1 MRPYNVL
8 EAFSNLKKR
17 QDWNK
22 LVGDNQGI
30 KCISNNAAKNVV
42 KKSKAWEIKEDLIFY
57 LLWLLIDYKAKV
69 SQQASYCIGIFRGKA
84 DLNMK
89 NNNSS
94 CESSKIT
101 VNIFGKILKKNM
113 AWMAVVFVFVFIIV
127 LIISH
132 FVFTQNRNSKSKAP
146 TILANNFEYTIC
158 RPDVEAGILKAC
170 GLPTELS
177 QELVGAFVGYLVC
190 YDEVYYH
197 ITEDETEIVMYEYN
211 PEPSQNVYVV
221 QMRDIYC
228 FAIKTTL
235 LLSQFVTS
243 TL

>member
-1 MRPYNVL
+1 MNYNRVIMQ
-8 EAFSNLKKR
+8 LKM
-17 QDWNK
+17 WFE
-22 LVGDNQGI
+22 
-30 KCISNNAAKNVV
+30 
-42 KKSKAWEIKEDLIFY
+42 KSKEWEIKEDLIFY

-89 NNNSS
+89 NKNSY
-94 CESSKIT
+94 CESNKIT
-101 VNIFGKILKKNM
+101 VNIFGKILKKNV

-146 TILANNFEYTIC
+146 TILTNNFEYTIC

-211 PEPSQNVYVV
+211 PEPSQNVYVI
-221 QMRDIYC
+221 QMKDIYC
-228 FAIKTTL
+228 FAIKRDAEGFHGVDGNSYIPDTQRTN
-235 LLSQFVTS
+235 
-243 TL
+243 

>member
-1 MRPYNVL
+1 M
-8 EAFSNLKKR
+8 
-17 QDWNK
+17 
-22 LVGDNQGI
+22 
-30 KCISNNAAKNVV
+30 V

-69 SQQASYCIGIFRGKA
+69 SQQASYRIGIFRGKA

-158 RPDVEAGILKAC
+158 RTDKY
-170 GLPTELS
+170 S
-177 QELVGAFVGYLVC
+177 
-190 YDEVYYH
+190 
-197 ITEDETEIVMYEYN
+197 
-211 PEPSQNVYVV
+211 S
-221 QMRDIYC
+221 IYMV
-228 FAIKTTL
+228 I
-235 LLSQFVTS
+235 SIQ
-243 TL
+243 

>member
-1 MRPYNVL
+1 M
-8 EAFSNLKKR
+8 
-17 QDWNK
+17 
-22 LVGDNQGI
+22 
-30 KCISNNAAKNVV
+30 V

-101 VNIFGKILKKNM
+101 VNIFG
-113 AWMAVVFVFVFIIV
+113 FVFIIV

-228 FAIKTTL
+228 FAIKRDAEGFHGIDGNLYIPDTQRTN
-235 LLSQFVTS
+235 
-243 TL
+243 

>member
-1 MRPYNVL
+1 M
-8 EAFSNLKKR
+8 
-17 QDWNK
+17 
-22 LVGDNQGI
+22 
-30 KCISNNAAKNVV
+30 V

-69 SQQASYCIGIFRGKA
+69 SQQASYRIGIFRGKA

-113 AWMAVVFVFVFIIV
+113 AWMAVVCVFVFIIV

-132 FVFTQNRNSKSKAP
+132 FVFTQN
-146 TILANNFEYTIC
+146 NFEYTIC
-158 RPDVEAGILKAC
+158 RTDVEAGILKAC

-211 PEPSQNVYVV
+211 PEPSQNVYVI
-221 QMRDIYC
+221 QMKDIYC
-228 FAIKTTL
+228 FAIKRDAEGFHGIDGNLYIPDTQRTN
-235 LLSQFVTS
+235 
-243 TL
+243 